1 MVVLLGNGPA
11 ARRRLVVNKLSDL
24 GQRFERSFVGEAV
37 ISALV
42 TLVVLIGVVWN
53 LPDSQVKRTV
63 TPTLRPIAAASGL
76 QQTWQMYAPDPI
88 SALEGMHVHVTMADD
103 SERVWSW
110 HRGDRVIGPFAW
122 YRWHKMKEQTI
133 REPQSR
139 AGIAHWV
146 VRELTTSAE
155 RPVRVQILFRNELL
169 PPPAT
174 DGPKTVTVETLY
186 DEVLN
191 GRP

>member
-42 TLVVLIGVVWN
+42 TVVVLIGVVWN

-88 SALEGMHVHVTMADD
+88 SALEGMDVHVTMADD

-122 YRWHKMKEQTI
+122 YRWQKMKEQAI
-133 REPQSR
+133 REPQGR

-146 VRELTTSAE
+146 VRELTTPAE
-155 RPVRVQILFRNELL
+155 RPVRVQIRFRNELL
-169 PPPAT
+169 PPPGA